1 MDRFLIAIF
10 GWTKSI
16 SEKVRRMYGRMDGQD
31 QQNASMK
38 FRLMVGNDENGWM
51 GFLYLVH

>member
-10 GWTKSI
+10 GWIKSI
-16 SEKVRRMYGRMDGQD
+16 SEKVRRMDGWMDGQD
-31 QQNASMK
+31 QQNAWMK
-38 FRLMVGNDENGWM
+38 FRLMVGIDENGWM

>member
-10 GWTKSI
+10 GWIKSI
-16 SEKVRRMYGRMDGQD
+16 SERVRRMYGRMDGQD
-31 QQNASMK
+31 QQNAWMK
-38 FRLMVGNDENGWM
+38 FRLMVGIDENGWM